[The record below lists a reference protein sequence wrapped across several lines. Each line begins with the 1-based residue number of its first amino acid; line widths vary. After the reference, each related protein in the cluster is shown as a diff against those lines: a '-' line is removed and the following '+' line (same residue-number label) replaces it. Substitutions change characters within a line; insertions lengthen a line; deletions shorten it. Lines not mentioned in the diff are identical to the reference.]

1 MYTYKGT
8 SIDFCVTPSH
18 NLLIKD
24 KKKNEEGF
32 KLLPAEEVYKL
43 PKWCLKS
50 DLPNYQGRRIE
61 KIALPST
68 WNTSKKK
75 FSFSLDSLYKLSKFF
90 NKTFII
96 VPNEP
101 IKMFN
106 AFQDIE
112 LQNSEYEK
120 EFLDFLRDPDN
131 ELILRLAKV
140 IKDTNS
146 LDNFAVKTIFEQYK
160 KKS

>member
-1 MYTYKGT
+1 M
-8 SIDFCVTPSH
+8 
-18 NLLIKD
+18 NLFSEIISKLIKEYRD
-24 KKKNEEGF
+24 SLNLSLRDMGE
-32 KLLPAEEVYKL
+32 KLNV
-43 PKWCLKS
+43 S
-50 DLPNYQGRRIE
+50 QTTIDNIE
-61 KIALPST
+61 
-68 WNTSKKK
+68 KKK